1 MSGDTYSTTGT
12 ADGRTLAWCEYGD
25 PAAPPVFLFHGTPG
39 SRLDR
44 DPFDRPAVARLI
56 VPDRPGYGHS
66 SPQPGRRLTDWPAD
80 VLTIA
85 DALGLETFSVVG
97 ISGGGPH
104 ALVCAAMLPADR
116 LARVGTICGLGPN
129 DWPGAT
135 EGMNPM
141 NVMFNELAL
150 SDPDQVLAMGEAM
163 AEVIRADAAA
173 FVAGPN
179 PDLPEADRVLMQ
191 DPAVQAMM
199 AASMTEAVRQGSR
212 AFADEMIMFAHPWG
226 FELSSIGVPVLVWH
240 GSDDRNVP
248 VSHARHIAEQVPGAR
263 LRVLEGEGHMTL
275 PIQLSPAFLAALL
288 GHAPDGTSD

>member
-1 MSGDTYSTTGT
+1 MSGDTYSTTLT

-44 DPFDRPAVARLI
+44 DPFDRPAVARI
-56 VPDRPGYGHS
+56 IAPDRPGYGHS

-85 DALGLETFSVVG
+85 DALGLDTFSVVG

-104 ALVCAAMLPADR
+104 ALVCAALLPADR
-116 LARVGTICGLGPN
+116 LSRAGTICGLGPN
-129 DWPGAT
+129 DWPGVT
-135 EGMNPM
+135 EGMQPM

-150 SDPDQVLAMGEAM
+150 SDPAQVLAIGDAM
-163 AEVIRADAAA
+163 ADGLRADAAA
-173 FVAGPN
+173 FVAGTDA
-179 PDLPEADRVLMQ
+179 DLPDVDRALMQ

-199 AASMTEAVRQGSR
+199 VASMTEAVRQGGR
-212 AFADEMIMFAHPWG
+212 AFAEEMIMFAHPWG
-226 FELSSIGVPVLVWH
+226 FELSSIRVPVLLWH
-240 GSDDRNVP
+240 GTDDRNVP
-248 VSHARHIAEQVPGAR
+248 VSHARHIAEQVPAAR

-275 PIQLSPAFLAALL
+275 AMQHSSDFLVALL
-288 GHAPDGTSD
+288 GDAADGSPD